1 MTKVLIVDDDPD
13 FVETTR
19 IVLTKNDYAVD
30 SASNGDE
37 ALEKMRA
44 APPDVVLLDV
54 MMSTVLDGVN
64 VSHVMSEDPALSSI
78 PIVMISSIPDS
89 PNADQFPTDEY
100 VPVDNFLCKPIAPQQ
115 LLETVERLVKSDPS
129 KGQRRSK

>member
-1 MTKVLIVDDDPD
+1 MTEVLIVDDDPD
-13 FVETTR
+13 FVEITSMILKQHGYT
-19 IVLTKNDYAVD
+19 V
-30 SASNGDE
+30 SAAASGDE

-44 APPDVVLLDV
+44 ERPDVLLLDV

-64 VSHVMSEDPALSSI
+64 VSFAMSEDPDLKSI

-100 VPVDNFLCKPIAPQQ
+100 VPISAWITKPVNPDK
-115 LLETVERLVKSDPS
+115 LVSTVQRLTS
-129 KGQRRSK
+129 

>member
-13 FVETTR
+13 FVEITS
-19 IVLTKNDYAVD
+19 IVLKQNGYAVD
-30 SASNGDE
+30 TAASGDE
-37 ALEKMRA
+37 ALERMRA
-44 APPDVVLLDV
+44 ARPDILLLDV

-64 VSHVMSEDPALSSI
+64 VSFAMSEDPELKQI

-100 VPVDNFLCKPIAPQQ
+100 VPISAWITKPVNPEQ
-115 LLETVERLVKSDPS
+115 LLRTV
-129 KGQRRSK
+129 QRFVS